1 MFKQMNDMS
10 LKSQW
15 KSFVLHKYVHGA
27 DAGDGV
33 QLRLQAPQ

>member
-15 KSFVLHKYVHGA
+15 KSFVLHKCVHCA
-27 DAGDGV
+27 AIEDGV
-33 QLRLQAPQ
+33 LLRLQAPQ